1 MPQYDNGPA
10 GEPEGRS
17 RGAPW
22 GAWGQLS
29 EEARDELTRPL
40 RVESGRTDEPRT
52 IERPRGRA
60 RVLDRRE
67 LAPLPGEGRRGDPRP
82 PPSPEELGMGSPEA
96 ESTGAGRE
104 GETAAGPRPKKA
116 RRGGRAPHPLPNQRK
131 ASGGRTE
138 GIRGP
143 LQTEGGRP
151 DGEASRGDIE

>member
-1 MPQYDNGPA
+1 M
-10 GEPEGRS
+10 
-17 RGAPW
+17 
-22 GAWGQLS
+22 S
-29 EEARDELTRPL
+29 EEAIDELARPL

-67 LAPLPGEGRRGDPRP
+67 LAPLLGEEWRADPVP

-116 RRGGRAPHPLPNQRK
+116 RRGSRAPHSLPNQRK

-138 GIRGP
+138 GIGRP
-143 LQTEGGRP
+143 LRTEGGRP
-151 DGEASRGDIE
+151 NGEAPRGDVE

>member
-1 MPQYDNGPA
+1 MPRYDSGPA
-10 GEPEGRS
+10 GGPVGRG
-17 RGAPW
+17 RRAPG
-22 GAWGQLS
+22 GAWSQLS

-67 LAPLPGEGRRGDPRP
+67 PASLHGEGRRGDPVP
-82 PPSPEELGMGSPEA
+82 PPSPEELGMGSPEV
-96 ESTGAGRE
+96 ESTGAGRV

-131 ASGGRTE
+131 ASGGR
-138 GIRGP
+138 P
-143 LQTEGGRP
+143 N
-151 DGEASRGDIE
+151 GEAPRDDVE